1 MKIEDIANGMRCRRD
16 GLVGTDNASIDGDGL
31 GAPGLMRNQDFYREE
46 PQPRLFQRFVMGAA
60 LDEPGQTEKRQV
72 GPQTEVAIALHAQPP
87 ERARFASLPR
97 RPAVLVAYQTAIFYV
112 DDAVGE

>member
-1 MKIEDIANGMRCRRD
+1 MRCRRD
-16 GLVGTDNASIDGDGL
+16 GLVSADKASIDGDDL
-31 GAPGLMRNQDFYREE
+31 GAPGRMRNQDFYREK
-46 PQPRLFQRFVMGAA
+46 PPPRPFHRLVLGAA

-72 GPQTEVAIALHAQPP
+72 GPQTEVAFALHAQPP
-87 ERARFASLPR
+87 ERMRFVTLPR